1 MTCFSCF
8 YTYLVKYFHL
18 NKKFIWRGIGQKG
31 HFCICPKSNHFMSFT
46 SRTKIFEIRSLH
58 NVGNGLYRV
67 FTIAKRALSFQ
78 QQRAI
83 IQEILF
89 SFFKCKG
96 TLSQKKGTF
105 LLLEKVGWGGAHY
118 SPVSAAPVIG
128 SEFFIKTRIRI
139 RQFWI
144 GMDFNN
150 SQLSDYKRPIRCICT
165 SNTCIL
171 VLVHVVVFEMNL
183 NLVPRVLP
191 QLGGVRR

>member
-1 MTCFSCF
+1 MA
-8 YTYLVKYFHL
+8 
-18 NKKFIWRGIGQKG
+18 KKGTFVYVQNQTILCR
-31 HFCICPKSNHFMSFT
+31 
-46 SRTKIFEIRSLH
+46 SRAERKFLKIRSLH

-67 FTIAKRALSFQ
+67 FPIAKRALSFQ

-89 SFFKCKG
+89 SFFKCRG

-105 LLLEKVGWGGAHY
+105 FTFRKSGGTCPHC
-118 SPVSAAPVIG
+118 PPGSAAPVIG

-150 SQLSDYKRPIRCICT
+150 ISQLSDYKRPIRCICT

-171 VLVHVVVFEMNL
+171 VLVHVACSQTL
-183 NLVPRVLP
+183 
-191 QLGGVRR
+191 